1 MTDDKLRQA
10 AEALLAY
17 RKRSGSLNF
26 QLEKA
31 GDHFRA
37 LREALDA
44 PRLAW
49 TKERPE
55 TIGWYWIRKLD
66 GSTLIALLDLDYD
79 GSLVWY
85 ALESTMPL
93 DYPRFAAF
101 AGPIPMPKEA

>member
-31 GDHFRA
+31 DDHFRA

-44 PRLAW
+44 PRQELAW
-49 TKERPE
+49 SRTAPKAG
-55 TIGWYWIRKLD
+55 GWCVSHVATPS
-66 GSTLIALLDLDYD
+66 GSGLTLIRLTADEVVPVN
-79 GSLVWY
+79 GSVLW
-85 ALESTMPL
+85 LGPL
-93 DYPRFAAF
+93 PV
-101 AGPIPMPKEA
+101 PEEP